1 MSQSSTPSCAV
12 PTKSKY
18 FGPPVSP
25 VMGAPGRGRR
35 RFSTSMPPVSSP
47 RHTTGK
53 HHPTRHVQCLSYHHQ
68 PHSIPDNSGCTCGTA
83 TNYYYNATR
92 GQPSPSSSSRRDSRL
107 LDGGGGDQARSLCLP
122 PSRESTAWT
131 VWPVGE
137 GLPCASTRFGT
148 RSPIFRKRWCLLLF
162 VLYSCFHL
170 LLRSEGRGCPLSQ
183 QMPPAPPLR
192 VVMFPTIA
200 IVIYNSLYILC
211 ILHESCLSYFI
222 FRSHLSVRACRRL
235 ASVSWCCALRR
246 DSAAF
251 CMRR

>member
-1 MSQSSTPSCAV
+1 MSNASLITTNHIAFQTTAAALAALLLTTTTMPRAASLLLLHLPAETLASWTVVVGTKPVPSA
-12 PTKSKY
+12 S
-18 FGPPVSP
+18 
-25 VMGAPGRGRR
+25 
-35 RFSTSMPPVSSP
+35 
-47 RHTTGK
+47 
-53 HHPTRHVQCLSYHHQ
+53 
-68 PHSIPDNSGCTCGTA
+68 
-83 TNYYYNATR
+83 
-92 GQPSPSSSSRRDSRL
+92 
-107 LDGGGGDQARSLCLP
+107 P